1 MAENPRIEGLDTMA
15 EISTFLAGL
24 SFASILLFIGN
35 RSSVPNLVFLIKDYP
50 VNITDLTPLF
60 LGVTFVLFMFAAFAY
75 GTAIYQRADP
85 NAQKGYSDKL
95 ENRAT
100 NLMTTGVISMFGSL
114 FLVLSLVNLLIAFI
128 VTVLSVLLM
137 IYLMKG

>member
-1 MAENPRIEGLDTMA
+1 MA

-60 LGVTFVLFMFAAFAY
+60 LGVTFALFMFAALAY

-85 NAQKGYSDKL
+85 NAQKEYSNKL

-114 FLVLSLVNLLIAFI
+114 FLVLSLVSLFIALV

-137 IYLMKG
+137 LYLMKG